1 MDKKRITPPFKP
13 QVVSDTDTRYFDSEF
28 TGESVELTPPDS
40 SHHLISAITED
51 DEEEEGYFDK
61 FSYQGSRCYIDDL
74 GFCFV
79 KYNSTYEDT
88 RRAYILKL
96 GSRPI
101 GADVTAWYVRTLP
114 R

>member
-1 MDKKRITPPFKP
+1 MCCRAVKTHSFFNSINWAELDKKRITPPFKP

-74 GFCFV
+74 GSCV
-79 KYNSTYEDT
+79 AT
-88 RRAYILKL
+88 
-96 GSRPI
+96 
-101 GADVTAWYVRTLP
+101 
-114 R
+114 